1 MAANNF
7 TLNIGEWQFSIK
19 DLGIFMNEQF
29 QKLYNYYFSGKG
41 FEHSRFQSESLNFFN
56 HNNSSNDLDSYF
68 NNFMPLWQ
76 FLLQQG
82 SFFYAEQL
90 WEIAVSI
97 SKKWEEQQNQ
107 NRKIHKGAG
116 YYFWAVTCILK
127 EDLEKGFLLMHQA
140 LEEDRKNVNPTNIQ
154 STPAYSFVI
163 LDYEQQNQFFRKK
176 VLEMAKFVEQKLN
189 NYQTS
194 RNGKLTMAEFKVK
207 FLQNPDLIELVFLF
221 VFELFHVKKLLS
233 ENLQGLTQNIYGSM
247 LMVQS
252 IFTFSLLIDNIIKNK
267 YNIQD
272 PNKQQQQFMDLL
284 IFLSGKANL
293 KLDKSKM
300 QEIINKMSTR
310 DFHQTLDYLLNSQPV
325 FKPKLQAI
333 EEDISIIYGFRNSA
347 VHKIRDRPYIHGNF
361 NEIVNRLFNVFFL
374 TVEKLY

>member
-1 MAANNF
+1 MAPNNF

-19 DLGIFMNEQF
+19 DLGASMNEQF

-68 NNFMPLWQ
+68 NNFTPLWQ

-82 SFFYAEQL
+82 SYFYAEQL

-207 FLQNPDLIELVFLF
+207 FLQNPGLIELVFLF

-247 LMVQS
+247 LIVQS

-267 YNIQD
+267 YIIQD

-300 QEIINKMSTR
+300 QKINKMSTR
-310 DFHQTLDYLLNSQPV
+310 DFDQTLDYLLNSHPV
-325 FKPKLQAI
+325 FKTKLQAI
-333 EEDISIIYGFRNSA
+333 EEDISISYSFRNSA
-347 VHKIRDRPYIHGNF
+347 AHKIKDHPYIHGNF
-361 NEIVNRLFNVFFL
+361 NEIVNRLFNAFFL
-374 TVEKLY
+374 AVEKLY

>member
-19 DLGIFMNEQF
+19 DLGASMNEQF

-41 FEHSRFQSESLNFFN
+41 FEHSRFQSESLHFFN

-140 LEEDRKNVNPTNIQ
+140 LEEDRKNVNPANIQ

-176 VLEMAKFVEQKLN
+176 VLEMAKFVEQKLK

-207 FLQNPDLIELVFLF
+207 FLQNPGLIELAFLF
-221 VFELFHVKKLLS
+221 AFELFHVKKLLS

-300 QEIINKMSTR
+300 QEINKMSTR
-310 DFHQTLDYLLNSQPV
+310 DFDQTLDYLLNSHPV

-347 VHKIRDRPYIHGNF
+347 AHKIRDRPYIHGNF

-374 TVEKLY
+374 AVEKLY

>member
-19 DLGIFMNEQF
+19 DLGIPMNEQF

-41 FEHSRFQSESLNFFN
+41 FEHSRFQSDSLNFFN

-68 NNFMPLWQ
+68 NNFTPLWQ

-97 SKKWEEQQNQ
+97 SKKWEQQNQ
-107 NRKIHKGAG
+107 NRKIYKGAG

-154 STPAYSFVI
+154 SSPAYSFVI

-300 QEIINKMSTR
+300 QEIINKMSTH
-310 DFHQTLDYLLNSQPV
+310 DFHQTLDYLLNLHPV

-333 EEDISIIYGFRNSA
+333 EEDISIIYSFRNSA
-347 VHKIRDRPYIHGNF
+347 AHKIKDRPYIHGNF

-374 TVEKLY
+374 AVEKLY

>member
-1 MAANNF
+1 
-7 TLNIGEWQFSIK
+7 
-19 DLGIFMNEQF
+19 MNEQF

-41 FEHSRFQSESLNFFN
+41 FEHSRFQSESLHFFN

-140 LEEDRKNVNPTNIQ
+140 LEEDRKNVNPANIQ

-176 VLEMAKFVEQKLN
+176 VLEMAKFVEQKMN
-189 NYQTS
+189 HYQNS
-194 RNGKLTMAEFKVK
+194 RNGKLTMAEFK
-207 FLQNPDLIELVFLF
+207 
-221 VFELFHVKKLLS
+221 
-233 ENLQGLTQNIYGSM
+233 
-247 LMVQS
+247 
-252 IFTFSLLIDNIIKNK
+252 
-267 YNIQD
+267 
-272 PNKQQQQFMDLL
+272 
-284 IFLSGKANL
+284 
-293 KLDKSKM
+293 
-300 QEIINKMSTR
+300 
-310 DFHQTLDYLLNSQPV
+310 
-325 FKPKLQAI
+325 
-333 EEDISIIYGFRNSA
+333 
-347 VHKIRDRPYIHGNF
+347 
-361 NEIVNRLFNVFFL
+361 
-374 TVEKLY
+374 

>member
-1 MAANNF
+1 
-7 TLNIGEWQFSIK
+7 
-19 DLGIFMNEQF
+19 MNEQF

-41 FEHSRFQSESLNFFN
+41 FEHSRFQSESLHFFN

-140 LEEDRKNVNPTNIQ
+140 LEEDRKNVNPANIQ

-176 VLEMAKFVEQKLN
+176 VLEMAKFIEQKLN
-189 NYQTS
+189 NYQNS

-207 FLQNPDLIELVFLF
+207 FLQNPGLIELVFLF
-221 VFELFHVKKLLS
+221 VFELFHLKKLLS
-233 ENLQGLTQNIYGSM
+233 ENRQGLTQNIYGSM

-267 YNIQD
+267 YIIQD
-272 PNKQQQQFMDLL
+272 PNKQQRFMDLL

-293 KLDKSKM
+293 NLDKSKM
-300 QEIINKMSTR
+300 QDINRMSTH
-310 DFHQTLDYLLNSQPV
+310 DFHHTLDYLLNSHPL
-325 FKPKLQAI
+325 FKTKLQVI
-333 EEDISIIYGFRNSA
+333 EEDIAISYGFRNTA
-347 VHKIRDRPYIHGNF
+347 AHKIRDRPYIHLNF
-361 NEIVNRLFNVFFL
+361 NEIVDRLFNVFFL
-374 TVEKLY
+374 AVEKLY

>member
-7 TLNIGEWQFSIK
+7 TLNIGGWQFSIE
-19 DLGIFMNEQF
+19 DLGASMNEQF
-29 QKLYNYYFSGKG
+29 QKLYNYYFSRKG
-41 FEHSRFQSESLNFFN
+41 FERSRFESESLNFFDN
-56 HNNSSNDLDSYF
+56 NNSINDLDRYF
-68 NNFMPLWQ
+68 NNFTPLWQ

-82 SFFYAEQL
+82 SFFNAEQL

-97 SKKWEEQQNQ
+97 SKKWEEQNQ
-107 NRKIHKGAG
+107 DRKIHKGAG

-140 LEEDRKNVNPTNIQ
+140 LEEDRKNIDPTHIQ

-176 VLEMAKFVEQKLN
+176 VLEMAEFVEQKLN

-194 RNGKLTMAEFKVK
+194 RNGKLTMAEFKMK
-207 FLQNPDLIELVFLF
+207 FLQNPGLIEPVFLF

-233 ENLQGLTQNIYGSM
+233 ENRQVLTQNVYGSM

-272 PNKQQQQFMDLL
+272 PYKQRQQQFMDLL

-300 QEIINKMSTR
+300 REINKKFTHN
-310 DFHQTLDYLLNSQPV
+310 FHRTLDYLLNSHPL
-325 FKPKLQAI
+325 FKPKLQVI
-333 EEDISIIYGFRNSA
+333 EEDIAISYGFRNTA
-347 VHKIRDRPYIHGNF
+347 AHKIRDPPYIHRNF
-361 NEIVNRLFNVFFL
+361 SEIVDRHFNVFFL
-374 TVEKLY
+374 AIEKLY

>member
-19 DLGIFMNEQF
+19 DLGISMNEQF

-68 NNFMPLWQ
+68 NNFTPLWQ

-82 SFFYAEQL
+82 SYFYAEQL
-90 WEIAVSI
+90 WEIAASI
-97 SKKWEEQQNQ
+97 SKKWEQQNQ

-207 FLQNPDLIELVFLF
+207 FLQNPGLIELVFLF

-272 PNKQQQQFMDLL
+272 PNRQQQQFIDLL

-300 QEIINKMSTR
+300 QEINKMSTR
-310 DFHQTLDYLLNSQPV
+310 DFDQTLDYLLNSHPV
-325 FKPKLQAI
+325 FKTKLQAI

-347 VHKIRDRPYIHGNF
+347 AHKIRDRPYIHGNF

-374 TVEKLY
+374 AVEKLY

>member
-1 MAANNF
+1 MTANNF
-7 TLNIGEWQFSIK
+7 TLNIGEWQFFIE
-19 DLGIFMNEQF
+19 DLGILMNEQF

-41 FEHSRFQSESLNFFN
+41 FERSRFESESLNFFN
-56 HNNSSNDLDSYF
+56 HNNSINDLDRYF
-68 NNFMPLWQ
+68 NNFTPLWQ
-76 FLLQQG
+76 FLLEQG
-82 SFFYAEQL
+82 SFFNAEQL

-97 SKKWEEQQNQ
+97 SKKWEEENQ

-194 RNGKLTMAEFKVK
+194 RNGKLTMAKFKVK
-207 FLQNPDLIELVFLF
+207 FLQNPGLIELVFLF

-293 KLDKSKM
+293 NLDKSKM
-300 QEIINKMSTR
+300 QDINRMSTH
-310 DFHQTLDYLLNSQPV
+310 DFHHTLDYLLNSHPL
-325 FKPKLQAI
+325 FKTKLQVI
-333 EEDISIIYGFRNSA
+333 EEDIAISYGFRNTA
-347 VHKIRDRPYIHGNF
+347 AHKIRDRPYIHLNF
-361 NEIVNRLFNVFFL
+361 NEIVDRLFNVFFL
-374 TVEKLY
+374 AVDKLY

>member
-1 MAANNF
+1 MTANNF
-7 TLNIGEWQFSIK
+7 TLNIGEWQFFIE
-19 DLGIFMNEQF
+19 DLGILMNEQF

-41 FEHSRFQSESLNFFN
+41 FERSRFESESLNFFN
-56 HNNSSNDLDSYF
+56 HNNSINDLDRYF
-68 NNFMPLWQ
+68 NNFTPLWQ
-76 FLLQQG
+76 FLLEQG
-82 SFFYAEQL
+82 SFFNAEQL

-97 SKKWEEQQNQ
+97 SKKWEEENQ

-189 NYQTS
+189 NYETS

-207 FLQNPDLIELVFLF
+207 FLQNPGLIELVFLF
-221 VFELFHVKKLLS
+221 VFELFHLKKLLS
-233 ENLQGLTQNIYGSM
+233 ENRQGLTQNIYGSM

-267 YNIQD
+267 YIIQD
-272 PNKQQQQFMDLL
+272 PNKQQRFMDLL

-300 QEIINKMSTR
+300 QKINKMSTR
-310 DFHQTLDYLLNSQPV
+310 DFYHTLDYLLNSHPV

-347 VHKIRDRPYIHGNF
+347 AHKIRDRPYIHGNF

-374 TVEKLY
+374 AIDKLY

>member
-1 MAANNF
+1 MTANNF
-7 TLNIGEWQFSIK
+7 TLNIGEWQFFIE
-19 DLGIFMNEQF
+19 DLGILMNEQF

-41 FEHSRFQSESLNFFN
+41 FERSRFESESLNFFN
-56 HNNSSNDLDSYF
+56 HNNSINDLDRYF
-68 NNFMPLWQ
+68 NNFTPLWQ
-76 FLLQQG
+76 FLLEQG
-82 SFFYAEQL
+82 SFFNAEQL

-97 SKKWEEQQNQ
+97 SKKWEEENQ

-194 RNGKLTMAEFKVK
+194 RNGKLTMAKFKVK
-207 FLQNPDLIELVFLF
+207 FLQNPGLIELVFLF

-300 QEIINKMSTR
+300 QKINKMSTR
-310 DFHQTLDYLLNSQPV
+310 DFYHTLDYLLNSHPV

-347 VHKIRDRPYIHGNF
+347 AHKIRDRPYIHGNF

-374 TVEKLY
+374 AIDKLY

>member
-7 TLNIGEWQFSIK
+7 TLSIGEWQFSIK
-19 DLGIFMNEQF
+19 DLGASMNEQF
-29 QKLYNYYFSGKG
+29 QKLYNYYLSGHG
-41 FEHSRFQSESLNFFN
+41 FEHSRFQKESLNFFN

-68 NNFMPLWQ
+68 NNFTPLWQ

-82 SFFYAEQL
+82 SFFYAEQI
-90 WEIAVSI
+90 WEFAVSI
-97 SKKWEEQQNQ
+97 SKKWEEQNQ

-176 VLEMAKFVEQKLN
+176 VLEMAKFIEQKLN
-189 NYQTS
+189 NYQNS

-207 FLQNPDLIELVFLF
+207 FLQNPGLIELVFLF

-267 YNIQD
+267 YIIQD
-272 PNKQQQQFMDLL
+272 PNKQQRFMDLL

-293 KLDKSKM
+293 NLDKSKM
-300 QEIINKMSTR
+300 QDINRMSTH
-310 DFHQTLDYLLNSQPV
+310 DFHHTLDYLLNSHPL
-325 FKPKLQAI
+325 FKTKLQVI
-333 EEDISIIYGFRNSA
+333 EEDIAISYGFRNTA
-347 VHKIRDRPYIHGNF
+347 AHKIRDRPYIHLNF
-361 NEIVNRLFNVFFL
+361 NEIVDRLFNVFFL
-374 TVEKLY
+374 AVEKLY